1 MTTPL
6 ENISK
11 LCLLPELKLIQ
22 VIPPGFFVCE
32 KVSNAEVCPS
42 CANLS
47 QSIYDHRW
55 VLIRDAPIRDKAI
68 TFKILK
74 RRFWCKPCAKTFT
87 EPVPGILPGRRI
99 TQRFRLAV
107 MEACRKYTDLS
118 QVKREFKVSYEFIY
132 FAYYERLR
140 LNQAEKQDAIWPS
153 AIGMDEH
160 SYGKNR
166 YTRQTQF
173 VTTIVN
179 HNKGKMFQAVLG
191 KSQAELET
199 QLSHIPGRENVRWVT
214 MDMCDPYRNFIQTN
228 FPNAKRVADVFHVL
242 RLLTPA
248 LFKARKEITG
258 TRADARA
265 KKLLL
270 MSNKNL
276 TYNERFALH
285 QFLKNH
291 PKLHELYQWKER
303 LHSFYRIKG
312 YGRAYVAYKKMM
324 DHMSVSFLPEIRKLR
339 KTLLKW
345 KEEILNDFQSGL
357 TNARLEG
364 FNCKAS
370 LLKRRAYGYRNPNN
384 YLLQLINACS

>member
-74 RRFWCKPCAKTFT
+74 RRFWCKLCAKTFT
-87 EPVPGILPGRRI
+87 EPVPGILPGRRT

-132 FAYYERLR
+132 SAYYERLR

-199 QLSHIPGRENVRWVT
+199 QLSHIPGRENVRRVT
-214 MDMCDPYRNFIQTN
+214 MDMCDP
-228 FPNAKRVADVFHVL
+228 
-242 RLLTPA
+242 
-248 LFKARKEITG
+248 
-258 TRADARA
+258 
-265 KKLLL
+265 
-270 MSNKNL
+270 
-276 TYNERFALH
+276 
-285 QFLKNH
+285 
-291 PKLHELYQWKER
+291 
-303 LHSFYRIKG
+303 
-312 YGRAYVAYKKMM
+312 
-324 DHMSVSFLPEIRKLR
+324 
-339 KTLLKW
+339 
-345 KEEILNDFQSGL
+345 
-357 TNARLEG
+357 
-364 FNCKAS
+364 
-370 LLKRRAYGYRNPNN
+370 
-384 YLLQLINACS
+384 